1 MEVGRV
7 IRFKGMRHIALKVSD
22 VERSARFYEE
32 VFGMR
37 RFGPPKHDG
46 RLIAL
51 VSAKLRDQISLSSE
65 TDSGETDRVLGQ
77 PGDQGGIDHF
87 GFLVSPRTRLD
98 DVRARVTAAGGT
110 YLRRH
115 DIDKRVPSLF
125 FADPD
130 GYVFQVTR
138 FPRFTGLYIAAL
150 PILDA
155 RRARLDARSRASAA

>member
-1 MEVGRV
+1 VVGV

-37 RFGPPKHDG
+37 RFGPPKHGG
-46 RLIAL
+46 RFVAL
-51 VSAKLRDQISLSSE
+51 VSPNLRDQISLSSDADSEE
-65 TDSGETDRVLGQ
+65 TERVLGH
-77 PGDQGGIDHF
+77 PGEQGGIDHF
-87 GFLVSPRTRLD
+87 GFLVSPGSRLD
-98 DVRARVTAAGGT
+98 QVRQRVAAAGGT

-115 DIDKRVPSLF
+115 DVDRRVPSLF

-138 FPRFTGLYIAAL
+138 FPRFTWLYIAAL
-150 PILDA
+150 PMLNA
-155 RRARLDARSRASAA
+155 RRGRVEAQVGASTA

>member
-1 MEVGRV
+1 MV
-7 IRFKGMRHIALKVSD
+7 RFKGMRHIALKVTD
-22 VERSARFYEE
+22 VERSARFYED

-37 RFGPPKHDG
+37 RFGPPKRDG

-51 VSAKLRDQISLSSE
+51 VSANLRDQISLSSDA
-65 TDSGETDRVLGQ
+65 DSGETDRVLGQ
-77 PGDQGGIDHF
+77 PGEHGGIDHF
-87 GFLVSPRTRLD
+87 GFLVSPGTRLEDVRTR
-98 DVRARVTAAGGT
+98 VTGAGGA

-138 FPRFTGLYIAAL
+138 FPRFTSLFIAAL
-150 PILDA
+150 PILNA
-155 RRARLDARSRASAA
+155 RRARVDAQVSGSAA

>member
-1 MEVGRV
+1 VGPV
-7 IRFKGMRHIALKVSD
+7 VRFKGMRHIALKVTD
-22 VERSARFYEE
+22 VERSARFYEA

-51 VSAKLRDQISLSSE
+51 VSVNLRDQISLSSDM
-65 TDSGETDRVLGQ
+65 DSGETDRVLGQ
-77 PGDQGGIDHF
+77 PGEHGGIDHF
-87 GFLVSPRTRLD
+87 GFLVSPRTRLE
-98 DVRARVTAAGGT
+98 DVQTRVVAAGGT

-115 DIDKRVPSLF
+115 DIDRRVPSLF

-138 FPRFTGLYIAAL
+138 FPRFTALFIAAL
-150 PILDA
+150 PVLNA
-155 RRARLDARSRASAA
+155 RRARINARARASA